1 MHPLLSVSLYEEASF
16 NLLILTVSS
25 SNSCCCWLIASFF
38 LFRTDVLPSVVQL
51 LRVQGLFREAVLALW
66 AADLADLKLG
76 RALIRA
82 IQARR
87 LLAPVADERV
97 LLHFQDGCPALGVS
111 FFMRAGPLPRG
122 RPRLVGC

>member
-1 MHPLLSVSLYEEASF
+1 M
-16 NLLILTVSS
+16 ILTSGFGGS
-25 SNSCCCWLIASFF
+25 TF
-38 LFRTDVLPSVVQL
+38 

-97 LLHFQDGCPALGVS
+97 LLPFQGGCPVLGGS
-111 FFMRAGPLPRG
+111 TFTRAGPLPRG

>member
-1 MHPLLSVSLYEEASF
+1 M
-16 NLLILTVSS
+16 
-25 SNSCCCWLIASFF
+25 
-38 LFRTDVLPSVVQL
+38 LPSVVQL

-97 LLHFQDGCPALGVS
+97 LLPFQDRCPALG
-111 FFMRAGPLPRG
+111 GPLRARG
-122 RPRLVGC
+122 RSTVGRQLAALRLGIYVLTTLPESLIDFVARLQQLDRQD

>member
-1 MHPLLSVSLYEEASF
+1 M
-16 NLLILTVSS
+16 ILTSGFGGS
-25 SNSCCCWLIASFF
+25 TF
-38 LFRTDVLPSVVQL
+38 

-87 LLAPVADERV
+87 LLAPVDDERV
-97 LLHFQDGCPALGVS
+97 LLPFQGGCPVLG
-111 FFMRAGPLPRG
+111 GPLRQRVEG
-122 RPRLVGC
+122 RLSACSSQRSD

>member
-1 MHPLLSVSLYEEASF
+1 M
-16 NLLILTVSS
+16 
-25 SNSCCCWLIASFF
+25 
-38 LFRTDVLPSVVQL
+38 
-51 LRVQGLFREAVLALW
+51 QGLFREAVLALW

-87 LLAPVADERV
+87 LLAPVADELV
-97 LLHFQDGCPALGVS
+97 LLPFQDGCPALGGS
-111 FFMRAGPLPRG
+111 ICTRAGPLPRG